1 MRRPPSLD
9 SISATSIFTLVIEVV
24 SLIGMTL
31 ERRIPPPAETF
42 FALPSDASPAAASCA
57 REERRPLFF
66 ERFIAEGRLLAGSA
80 PTLSPSS
87 SSKSPTGERFTARSS
102 PVFFDTCFRTPS
114 PWPWML
120 VTLYFLPPILI
131 LHSVAPSLY
140 LAVKDVRGSESNC
153 EQDSRKM

>member
-1 MRRPPSLD
+1 MGVRRGPDWRGAEGTGKEPERNRKAARGVTTHVRRPPSLD

-114 PWPWML
+114 PWP
-120 VTLYFLPPILI
+120 
-131 LHSVAPSLY
+131 
-140 LAVKDVRGSESNC
+140 
-153 EQDSRKM
+153 